1 MAVEGL
7 EVEALLAPLAANDGA
22 GEDLREDFSA
32 GSPYQKL
39 RDARNDARAAERA
52 QDTAADGD
60 AAVPLPWREVKRI
73 GIQVLSRHSK
83 DFEVAAWLTEA
94 LVRLDGLAGLEAGA
108 RVIAGLAGQYWEQG
122 FPRRDEDGWEAR
134 TAPIAG
140 LSGDG
145 GADGML
151 MQPLRRFPIWHRAD
165 RAPVGLHLYQT
176 AERVAAIPADSKEN
190 KERRE
195 KLLKTGIP
203 ELAALEN
210 EARVDAKYLI
220 ATAVQAR
227 EAARAWAAMDAALS
241 ARLGGDSPSTGRVA
255 EALGRIQELGIK
267 FGGALP
273 EVAEPPEPVS
283 PEEAEAE
290 MPLGEGEANG
300 ALPSGH
306 AGPAQ
311 RPLRTRDDAIRQLED
326 LAEWFRRTEPH
337 SPMAYTLDDAVRRA
351 RMPLPDLLAEV
362 LPDAGQRKAML
373 TMLGIKALE

>member
-134 TAPIAG
+134 TAPR
-140 LSGDG
+140 SGCIST
-145 GADGML
+145 
-151 MQPLRRFPIWHRAD
+151 RRPSGSPRS
-165 RAPVGLHLYQT
+165 RPT
-176 AERVAAIPADSKEN
+176 A
-190 KERRE
+190 RR
-195 KLLKTGIP
+195 T
-203 ELAALEN
+203 
-210 EARVDAKYLI
+210 RS
-220 ATAVQAR
+220 
-227 EAARAWAAMDAALS
+227 AARS
-241 ARLGGDSPSTGRVA
+241 S
-255 EALGRIQELGIK
+255 
-267 FGGALP
+267 
-273 EVAEPPEPVS
+273 
-283 PEEAEAE
+283 
-290 MPLGEGEANG
+290 
-300 ALPSGH
+300 
-306 AGPAQ
+306 
-311 RPLRTRDDAIRQLED
+311 
-326 LAEWFRRTEPH
+326 
-337 SPMAYTLDDAVRRA
+337 
-351 RMPLPDLLAEV
+351 
-362 LPDAGQRKAML
+362 
-373 TMLGIKALE
+373 